1 MDGGGQERG
10 LRSGTLPTPLCVG
23 LGSACALAAAEMHQE
38 AQRLR
43 ELRDRLLRVI
53 LAEVPQA
60 VVNGD
65 VEQRIA
71 GNLNIAFPGVEGEVL
86 LARLD
91 DVALSTGSACTS
103 AAIEPSYVLRAMG
116 LEAPLAGAS
125 LRIGLGRFTTE
136 TEVDYAAG
144 RIAREVRRLRKEGG
158 FGMKDNRLDR
168 LAKAAS

>member
-1 MDGGGQERG
+1 
-10 LRSGTLPTPLCVG
+10 
-23 LGSACALAAAEMHQE
+23 
-38 AQRLR
+38 
-43 ELRDRLLRVI
+43 
-53 LAEVPQA
+53 
-60 VVNGD
+60 VNGD
-65 VEQRIA
+65 LEQRIA

-91 DVALSTGSACTS
+91 DMALSTGSACTS

-144 RIAREVRRLRKEGG
+144 RIAREVRRLREEGG

-168 LAKAAS
+168 LAKAAP